1 MWQPGGRVTARTQ
14 YYKYTRVPELAV
26 VLPTYNERD
35 NIGPVLS
42 ALEQALEGLD
52 YEVVIVDD
60 DSDDGT
66 AAVARHFAQSDS
78 RIRVIQR
85 INRRGLASACVEGMM
100 ASSAPYLAVMDADL
114 QHDERILPAM
124 LRKLKDENLDVVIGS
139 RNAAGG
145 SMGALAGQRVALSQI
160 GKKVG
165 KLVTHTDVSDPMSG
179 FFVVDRRFLEEVVR
193 SLSLTGFKI
202 LLDML
207 ATSRRRVKVGEMGYT
222 FRPRQRGES
231 KLDFL
236 AGLEYLELI
245 LDKITGNWIPTSYVV
260 FGLIGVGGVFVHLLI
275 LRFLLVAAGVPF
287 LQGQAIASVIAM
299 TINFVLNNR
308 LTFRS
313 FRLRGAGMWMGL
325 ALFYLACSIGLL
337 INLEIAEFLRAQQIS
352 WYMAGGVG
360 ILLGS
365 VWNYWV
371 SSILVWRVTR
381 RRLAARGRRTPY
393 DVQ

>member
-1 MWQPGGRVTARTQ
+1 M
-14 YYKYTRVPELAV
+14 PELAV

-66 AAVARHFAQSDS
+66 AGVARQLALSDS

-100 ASSAPYLAVMDADL
+100 ASSATYLAVMDADM

-124 LRKLKDENLDVVIGS
+124 LRKLKDEKLDVVIGS

-145 SMGALAGQRVALSQI
+145 SMGTLAGQRVALSQF
-160 GKKVG
+160 GRKVG
-165 KLVTHTDVSDPMSG
+165 KLVTNTDVSDPMSG

-207 ATSRRRVKVGEMGYT
+207 ATSRRPVRVGEVGYT

-245 LDKITGNWIPTSYVV
+245 LD
-260 FGLIGVGGVFVHLLI
+260 
-275 LRFLLVAAGVPF
+275 
-287 LQGQAIASVIAM
+287 
-299 TINFVLNNR
+299 
-308 LTFRS
+308 
-313 FRLRGAGMWMGL
+313 
-325 ALFYLACSIGLL
+325 
-337 INLEIAEFLRAQQIS
+337 
-352 WYMAGGVG
+352 
-360 ILLGS
+360 
-365 VWNYWV
+365 
-371 SSILVWRVTR
+371 
-381 RRLAARGRRTPY
+381 
-393 DVQ
+393 

>member
-1 MWQPGGRVTARTQ
+1 M

-26 VLPTYNERD
+26 VLPTYNERE
-35 NIGPVLS
+35 NIGAVLS

-66 AAVARHFAQSDS
+66 AAEARHLAQSDS

-100 ASSAPYLAVMDADL
+100 GSSAIYLAVMDSDL

-124 LRKLKDENLDVVIGS
+124 LAKLKNEKLDVVIGS

-145 SMGALAGQRVALSQI
+145 SMGTLQGQRVALSQF

-165 KLVTHTDVSDPMSG
+165 RLVTHADVSDLMSG

-207 ATSRRRVKVGEMGYT
+207 ATSRRPVKVGEVGYT

-236 AGLEYLELI
+236 TGLEYLELV
-245 LDKITGNWIPTSYVV
+245 LDKITGNWIPTSYLV
-260 FGLIGVGGVFVHLLI
+260 FALIGAGGVLVHLLI
-275 LRFLLVAAGVPF
+275 LRFLLEIAGMPF

-299 TINFVLNNR
+299 TVNFVLNNR

-313 FRLRGAGMWMGL
+313 FRLRGAYMWFGL

-337 INLEIAEFLRAQQIS
+337 INLKTAEFLRDQQIS
-352 WYMAGGVG
+352 WFMAGGAG
-360 ILLGS
+360 IILGS

>member
-1 MWQPGGRVTARTQ
+1 M
-14 YYKYTRVPELAV
+14 PELAI
-26 VLPTYNERD
+26 VLPTYNERE

-42 ALEQALEGLD
+42 ALQQALEGLD

-60 DSDDGT
+60 DSSDGT
-66 AAVARHFAQSDS
+66 AAAARHFARHDS

-100 ASSAPYLAVMDADL
+100 ASSAAYLAVMDSDL

-124 LRKLKDENLDVVIGS
+124 LAKLKDEKLDVVIGS
-139 RNAAGG
+139 RNAGGG
-145 SMGALAGQRVALSQI
+145 SMGTLPGQRVALSRF

-165 KLVTHTDVSDPMSG
+165 RLVTRADVSDLMSG

-207 ATSRRRVKVGEMGYT
+207 ATSRRPVKVGEVGYT
-222 FRPRQRGES
+222 FRPRERGES

-236 AGLEYLELI
+236 TGLEYLELI
-245 LDKITGNWIPTSYVV
+245 LDKITGNWIPTSYLV
-260 FGLIGVGGVFVHLLI
+260 FGLIGAGGVLVHLLI
-275 LRFLLVAAGVPF
+275 LRLLLVIAGMPF

-299 TINFVLNNR
+299 TVNFVLNNR
-308 LTFRS
+308 LTFRT
-313 FRLRGAGMWMGL
+313 FRLRGADMWFGL
-325 ALFYLACSIGLL
+325 ALFYLACSIGLR
-337 INLEIAEFLRAQQIS
+337 INLKTAEFLRDQQIS
-352 WYMAGGVG
+352 WYMAGGAG
-360 ILLGS
+360 IILGS

-381 RRLAARGRRTPY
+381 RRLAARGRQTPL

>member
-1 MWQPGGRVTARTQ
+1 
-14 YYKYTRVPELAV
+14 VPDLAV
-26 VLPTYNERD
+26 VLPTFNERE
-35 NIGPVLS
+35 NVAAVLS
-42 ALEQALEGLD
+42 ALERALEGID

-66 AAVARHFAQSDS
+66 AAAARHFAQSDP
-78 RIRVIQR
+78 RIRVLQR
-85 INRRGLASACVEGMM
+85 INRRGLASACVEGML
-100 ASSAPYLAVMDADL
+100 ASSAPYLAVMDCDL
-114 QHDERILPAM
+114 QHDETILPVMFA
-124 LRKLKDENLDVVIGS
+124 KLKDETLDVVIGS
-139 RNAAGG
+139 RNAVGG
-145 SMGALAGQRVALSQI
+145 SMGTLQGQRVALSQF

-165 KLVTHTDVSDPMSG
+165 RLVTHADVSDLMSG

-207 ATSRRRVKVGEMGYT
+207 ATSRRPVKVGEVGYT

-236 AGLEYLELI
+236 TGLEYLELV
-245 LDKITGNWIPTSYVV
+245 LDKMTGNWIPTSYLV
-260 FGLIGVGGVFVHLLI
+260 FGLIGAGGVLVHLLM
-275 LRFLLVAAGVPF
+275 LRFLLAAGMTF

-299 TINFVLNNR
+299 TVNFVLNNR

-313 FRLRGAGMWMGL
+313 FRLRGRDMWIGL
-325 ALFYLACSIGLL
+325 GLFYLACSLGLL
-337 INLEIAEFLRAQQIS
+337 INLEIAEFLRGRQIR
-352 WYMAGGVG
+352 WYLAGGAG
-360 ILLGS
+360 IVLGS

-381 RRLAARGRRTPY
+381 RRLAARGRQTP

>member
-1 MWQPGGRVTARTQ
+1 M
-14 YYKYTRVPELAV
+14 PELAV

-100 ASSAPYLAVMDADL
+100 ASSASYLAVMDTDL

-124 LRKLKDENLDVVIGS
+124 FAKLKDENLDVVIGS
-139 RNAAGG
+139 RNAGGG
-145 SMGALAGQRVALSQI
+145 SMGTLAGRRVALSRF
-160 GKKVG
+160 GKKVS

-202 LLDML
+202 MLDML
-207 ATSRRRVKVGEMGYT
+207 ATSRRPVKVGEVGYT
-222 FRPRQRGES
+222 FRLRQRGES

-260 FGLIGVGGVFVHLLI
+260 FGLIGAGGVFVHLLI

-287 LQGQAIASVIAM
+287 LQGQAIASMIAM
-299 TINFVLNNR
+299 TVNFVLNNR

-337 INLEIAEFLRAQQIS
+337 INLEIAEFLRGQQVS

>member
-1 MWQPGGRVTARTQ
+1 
-14 YYKYTRVPELAV
+14 VPELAV

-66 AAVARHFAQSDS
+66 AAVARHLAQSDS
-78 RIRVIQR
+78 RIRVIER

-100 ASSAPYLAVMDADL
+100 ASNATYLAVMDADL

-124 LRKLKDENLDVVIGS
+124 LSKLKDENLDVVIGS
-139 RNAAGG
+139 RNAGGG
-145 SMGALAGQRVALSQI
+145 SMGALEGQRVALSQI
-160 GKKVG
+160 GRKVG

-207 ATSRRRVKVGEMGYT
+207 ATSRRPVKLGEVGYT
-222 FRPRQRGES
+222 FRARQRGES

-245 LDKITGNWIPTSYVV
+245 LDKTAGNWIPASYLV
-260 FGLIGVGGVFVHLLI
+260 FGLIGAGGVLVHLLM
-275 LRFLLVAAGVPF
+275 LRFLLVVAGIPF

-299 TINFVLNNR
+299 TVNFVLNNR

-313 FRLRGAGMWMGL
+313 FRLRGPGMWIGL
-325 ALFYLACSIGLL
+325 ALFYLACSVGLL
-337 INLEIAEFLRAQQIS
+337 INLEMAEFLRAQQIS
-352 WYMAGGVG
+352 WYVAGGIG

-381 RRLAARGRRTPY
+381 RRLAARGRRTPHE
-393 DVQ
+393 VQ